1 MLSAARQPERPSSA
15 RSESLSSSPTLVNEY
30 GAAGAQSTS
39 PRDLASNPSPRDRD
53 AASARARHDKHWS
66 RPDELQSTSGTRRI
80 VLDTP
85 ASQRGHP
92 NHRHATLQLES
103 GPTLTN
109 SSAIRS
115 KGSSSR
121 PVQSHLGPKFPIS
134 DHAATYLNQW
144 DSSRAALSAKS
155 SSATVDVPAPHSE
168 KSRSAVPAVSVL
180 DITGG
185 GKEPEKAAEAGT
197 LASNTPISV
206 AGRPS
211 DIEIMM
217 GNLEVEIL
225 EDDDSRHSDV
235 RTSQNKPRAV
245 GNDGHARKHSRGEK
259 NEDPKTSKE
268 HRVPGDIDVV
278 NARRRNVKDEQPKKS
293 DDEANDVETTSC
305 NKLDSKRMTEDR
317 RDVYAMRKEIKLRRI
332 IKKGVAVKKPQPKGR
347 KKTTPTHVG

>member
-1 MLSAARQPERPSSA
+1 MNGS
-15 RSESLSSSPTLVNEY
+15 
-30 GAAGAQSTS
+30 GAAGAQPTS
-39 PRDLASNPSPRDRD
+39 PRGLASNPSPGDRD

-103 GPTLTN
+103 GPALIN
-109 SSAIRS
+109 SSTIKS

-121 PVQSHLGPKFPIS
+121 PVQSHPGPKFPMS

-155 SSATVDVPAPHSE
+155 SSATVDVPGPHSE
-168 KSRSAVPAVSVL
+168 KSRFAVPAVSVL

-185 GKEPEKAAEAGT
+185 EKEPEEAAEART
-197 LASNTPISV
+197 LASITPISV
-206 AGRPS
+206 PGQPS
-211 DIEIMM
+211 DVEIMM

-225 EDDDSRHSDV
+225 EDDDSRHSEV
-235 RTSQNKPRAV
+235 RTSQYKPRAV
-245 GNDGHARKHSRGEK
+245 RKDRHARKHSRGEK
-259 NEDPKTSKE
+259 KEDPKTSKE

-278 NARRRNVKDEQPKKS
+278 NARRRNIKEEHPKKI
-293 DDEANDVETTSC
+293 DDEANDVETTFC
-305 NKLDSKRMTEDR
+305 NKLDSKRMTEDA
-317 RDVYAMRKEIKLRRI
+317 VRKEIKLGRI
-332 IKKGVAVKKPQPKGR
+332 MKKGVAVKKPQPKGR